1 MRDRQHHQFPVASP
15 FPAWVEGQEGQQF
28 QGDSR
33 GRRDLLP
40 GVVQRFAK
48 PGAHSSQKGR
58 QGHEAGLSAEQI
70 PVLIARDRHGEMTDE
85 VLKDLS
91 EVSIT
96 KVLKP
101 VLAQDVVLCT
111 DGNQSYRSFADTE
124 NIAHV
129 RLIASNESRVI
140 NKVYHIQNV
149 NAYDSHLKGWLRR
162 FNGVATKYLPNY
174 LGWRRC
180 LEKQG
185 NSIAPVTYLSC
196 ALE

>member
-1 MRDRQHHQFPVASP
+1 MQRERESNSFFHFGSFFLILGKKIKWHFDALCFWAGFTGS
-15 FPAWVEGQEGQQF
+15 G
-28 QGDSR
+28 GDFR
-33 GRRDLLP
+33 GLRMDGKATRR
-40 GVVQRFAK
+40 
-48 PGAHSSQKGR
+48 
-58 QGHEAGLSAEQI
+58 GLSAEQI
-70 PVLIARDRHGEMTDE
+70 PVLIARDRHGEMTDD

-101 VLAQDVVLCT
+101 VLAQDVVHCT

-149 NAYDSHLKGWLRR
+149 NAYDSRLKGWMRR

-185 NSIAPVTYLSC
+185 NSIAAVTYLNC
-196 ALE
+196 ALG

>member
-1 MRDRQHHQFPVASP
+1 MTFILNVLHKDFSLLAS
-15 FPAWVEGQEGQQF
+15 
-28 QGDSR
+28 
-33 GRRDLLP
+33 
-40 GVVQRFAK
+40 
-48 PGAHSSQKGR
+48 GAIFHYSTTKR
-58 QGHEAGLSAEQI
+58 GLSAEQI

-140 NKVYHIQNV
+140 NKVYHTKIEMPGITI
-149 NAYDSHLKGWLRR
+149 HTKKGVTI
-162 FNGVATKYLPNY
+162 NGF
-174 LGWRRC
+174 
-180 LEKQG
+180 E
-185 NSIAPVTYLSC
+185 
-196 ALE
+196 